1 MAVAP
6 TGNIFK
12 SLEFDGESS
21 KGYGVYIT
29 GAAVYNA
36 PEREV
41 EMITIPGRNGSF
53 ALDHGRFQNIEVTYP
68 AGIFAD
74 NELDFA
80 QAVSDF
86 RNFLCSKKGYCRLTD
101 DYNPDEYRMAIYKS
115 GLEVTPATLTAG
127 QFNITFDCKPQRFL
141 MSGESAVSLASG
153 DRIFNPTLFESSP
166 MLEVTGYGSITI
178 NGTEEITIANDQLGE
193 ILLKEGSHKTSTV
206 DETFTFD
213 GTLLNS
219 GDAIGGLT
227 GRIQGM
233 YYRGTSQVLDFTA
246 SQTGDAGTVTA
257 RNSSW
262 RLNGRTYY
270 GCTFGFNVSTQPFL
284 YGTSR
289 TDTTVLSVTVPT
301 SGGDLSVTITGSV
314 QYGNNSIRMR
324 LIVSSSA
331 LTRSSAY
338 VDRYDLYANS
348 SQSILGNPTYID
360 CDYGEAYKYQNGNYV
375 SLNKYIDLGSEL
387 PTLTSGA
394 NTITHT
400 VTALKVIPRWWKI

>member
-127 QFNITFDCKPQRFL
+127 QFNITFECKPQRFL
-141 MSGESAVSLASG
+141 TSGETAVSVASG
-153 DRIFNPTLFESSP
+153 DTISNPTLFESSP
-166 MLEVTGYGSITI
+166 MLEVTGYGDININDEQITTQI
-178 NGTEEITIANDQLGE
+178 VELGE
-193 ILLKEGSHKTSTV
+193 ISLSTPKNKQTV
-206 DETFTFD
+206 S
-213 GTLLNS
+213 LSNLSMLNT
-219 GDAIGGLT
+219 GDAIYPANNPRL
-227 GRIQGM
+227 RVFP
-233 YYRGTSQVLDFTA
+233 RFKDE
-246 SQTGDAGTVTA
+246 A
-257 RNSSW
+257 RRRNFSH
-262 RLNGRTYY
+262 
-270 GCTFGFNVSTQPFL
+270 VSF
-284 YGTSR
+284 S
-289 TDTTVLSVTVPT
+289 D
-301 SGGDLSVTITGSV
+301 ITGSV
-314 QYGNNSIRMR
+314 S
-324 LIVSSSA
+324 
-331 LTRSSAY
+331 Y
-338 VDRYDLYANS
+338 VDPTINIELSPIRFAKGTANTYNGSVSVSFYFSGGMSTLTGTFSVSLSYDGNDRISFGFTTSGFSASVVEIIVETYYQPTYYGDS
-348 SQSILGNPTYID
+348 SQQANPDPTYID
-360 CDYGEAYKYQNGNYV
+360 LDVGEVYGYINGTLML
-375 SLNKYIDLGSEL
+375 LNSTAILPADL
-387 PTLTSGA
+387 PTIKPGT
-394 NTITHT
+394 NTITYSNT
-400 VTALKVIPRWWKI
+400 VTALKVVPRWWKI